1 MVDYAEVAPQARPGA
16 PRKKPNRIHYL
27 IGAIIILVGMFIAA
41 RSIYKNIA
49 GISNSLTRVVVPGQA
64 EIELEEAG
72 KYTIF
77 HEYKTTIDGSVYWSK
92 QDLTG
97 LRCRLLSKATGE
109 EIPLRLPAG
118 ETIGGIGRC
127 LRANRKRPGTRRS
140 DGRCCHRGSD
150 RQWCDRRRHAGS
162 RGDRTFIQKNKIKNE
177 PWMVWMQSVLTYTY
191 KDRDLHR
198 HIFCCPEESLFYA

>member
-16 PRKKPNRIHYL
+16 PREKPNRIHYL
-27 IGAIIILVGMFIAA
+27 IGAIIILVGMVLAV

-92 QDLTG
+92 QDLSG

-118 ETIGGIGRC
+118 ETKYTLGS
-127 LRANRKRPGTRRS
+127 RAGVSVYTFRIDRPGTYVLTASYPREDVETPTALAIGRGFLGRLLGTVAWTLLVVLLSFGLGIAIIVVTFVRRS
-140 DGRCCHRGSD
+140 RADRMHSD
-150 RQWCDRRRHAGS
+150 
-162 RGDRTFIQKNKIKNE
+162 
-177 PWMVWMQSVLTYTY
+177 
-191 KDRDLHR
+191 
-198 HIFCCPEESLFYA
+198 